1 MECDTTAGGAKCSA
15 SSPDRERGRP
25 LEILG
30 VFHEAL
36 LAASSVVPLASTD
49 IAPVVVTAAATPL
62 LMLLLLLLL
71 LLPPPPPPLLALTG
85 IAVELLVLLDKKL
98 PAPTR
103 SHKSRCAVSTNS
115 SGSEP
120 IVPVSVA
127 ANDSDEFDAL
137 SEPLVGA
144 VAPVLLAN
152 EAAAVKPL
160 AAGKVAEAEG
170 EDDEPLASNIAAVG
184 LVVILLEVVAT
195 MAAAAAA
202 LDEEEEGL
210 VPLCCVR
217 N

>member
-1 MECDTTAGGAKCSA
+1 M
-15 SSPDRERGRP
+15 
-25 LEILG
+25 LI
-30 VFHEAL
+30 
-36 LAASSVVPLASTD
+36 
-49 IAPVVVTAAATPL
+49 
-62 LMLLLLLLL
+62 LLLL
-71 LLPPPPPPLLALTG
+71 PPPPPLLALTG

-170 EDDEPLASNIAAVG
+170 EDDEPLANNIAAVG
-184 LVVILLEVVAT
+184 LVVLEVVAT

>member
-170 EDDEPLASNIAAVG
+170 EDDEPLANNIAAVG
-184 LVVILLEVVAT
+184 LVVVLEVVAT
-195 MAAAAAA
+195 MAAAA
-202 LDEEEEGL
+202 LDEEDEGL

>member
-36 LAASSVVPLASTD
+36 LAASSVVPLASAND
-49 IAPVVVTAAATPL
+49 IAPVVVTAEATPL
-62 LMLLLLLLL
+62 LILLLL
-71 LLPPPPPPLLALTG
+71 PPPPPLLALTG

-170 EDDEPLASNIAAVG
+170 EDDEPLANNIAAVG
-184 LVVILLEVVAT
+184 LVVVLEVVAT
-195 MAAAAAA
+195 MAAAA
-202 LDEEEEGL
+202 LDEEDEGL

>member
-30 VFHEAL
+30 AFHETL
-36 LAASSVVPLASTD
+36 LAASSVVPLASAND
-49 IAPVVVTAAATPL
+49 IAPVVVTAEATPL
-62 LMLLLLLLL
+62 LILLLL
-71 LLPPPPPPLLALTG
+71 PPPPPLLALTG

>member
-144 VAPVLLAN
+144 VAPMLLAN

-170 EDDEPLASNIAAVG
+170 EDDEPLANNIAAVG
-184 LVVILLEVVAT
+184 LVVVLEVVAT
-195 MAAAAAA
+195 MAAAA
-202 LDEEEEGL
+202 LDEEDEGL

>member
-30 VFHEAL
+30 VFHETL
-36 LAASSVVPLASTD
+36 LAASSVVPLASAND
-49 IAPVVVTAAATPL
+49 IAPVVVTAEATPL
-62 LMLLLLLLL
+62 LILLLL
-71 LLPPPPPPLLALTG
+71 PPPPPLLALTG

-144 VAPVLLAN
+144 VAPMLLAN

-170 EDDEPLASNIAAVG
+170 EDDEPLANNIAAVG
-184 LVVILLEVVAT
+184 LVVVLEVVAT
-195 MAAAAAA
+195 MAAAA
-202 LDEEEEGL
+202 LDEEDEGL